1 MTRVSLQFVNVAF
14 PDLAR
19 RGYMGLS
26 AVCECGISRRGD
38 TCLSAV
44 CECGI
49 SRLSQ
54 TW

>member
-1 MTRVSLQFVNVAF
+1 MNVVF
-14 PDLAR
+14 LDLAR
-19 RGYMGLS
+19 RADMG
-26 AVCECGISRRGD
+26 
-38 TCLSAV
+38 LSAV